1 MLFNPRNVLVNGTIT
16 ANLFVSSYVG
26 TISTLQLSKS
36 TDGTYALETIAVNNV
51 TTDNPSWL
59 HKDPNNGVLYCLN
72 EGLTVPNGSISSF
85 KIGGDGSLNLLG
97 NVPTINGPVGSVLFN
112 QGKTLAAAH
121 YGGSGV
127 STHNVQPD
135 GTLKHLQTLTF
146 NMTGPGPV
154 SDRQDKPHPH
164 QAILDPSEQFI
175 VVPDLG
181 ADLVRIFSIDPETAL
196 LTEQA
201 PYKAPAAAGPRH
213 GVFRQTESGDVYYYL
228 VSELDN
234 KITSFE
240 VTYNTGKDLGLTLTK
255 IDSHGIYGNRTTPA
269 GAAAAACLLS
279 PDGRHILTTSRNATI
294 LSLPQPPANP
304 QNKTSLP
311 SDTVQT
317 WTINA
322 ESKDTPAGSLSFAQ
336 LSPSGGVYP
345 RQMSLNQAGTLV
357 AIALQQSARVVIV
370 ERDPES
376 GLFGKFVAD
385 VQVGEFSTAA
395 SLGGQLTSVVWDE
408 ELQIQK

>member
-1 MLFNPRNVLVNGTIT
+1 MDPSALFFSTKGKPWPLHISKCCIHCLHSYNV
-16 ANLFVSSYVG
+16 
-26 TISTLQLSKS
+26 
-36 TDGTYALETIAVNNV
+36 
-51 TTDNPSWL
+51 
-59 HKDPNNGVLYCLN
+59 
-72 EGLTVPNGSISSF
+72 SIYQTNKYNS
-85 KIGGDGSLNLLG
+85 
-97 NVPTINGPVGSVLFN
+97 
-112 QGKTLAAAH
+112 
-121 YGGSGV
+121 GGSGV

-279 PDGRHILTTSRNATI
+279 VSLLSIFTPPDP
-294 LSLPQPPANP
+294 PQ
-304 QNKTSLP
+304 L
-311 SDTVQT
+311 
-317 WTINA
+317 
-322 ESKDTPAGSLSFAQ
+322 
-336 LSPSGGVYP
+336 
-345 RQMSLNQAGTLV
+345 M
-357 AIALQQSARVVIV
+357 
-370 ERDPES
+370 
-376 GLFGKFVAD
+376 
-385 VQVGEFSTAA
+385 
-395 SLGGQLTSVVWDE
+395 
-408 ELQIQK
+408 

>member
-1 MLFNPRNVLVNGTIT
+1 M
-16 ANLFVSSYVG
+16 SSLMVPLPQIY
-26 TISTLQLSKS
+26 
-36 TDGTYALETIAVNNV
+36 GTYALETIAVNNV

-201 PYKAPAAAGPRH
+201 PYKAPAAA
-213 GVFRQTESGDVYYYL
+213 VL
-228 VSELDN
+228 VTVCSVKLSLVTCITISSRNSTN

-322 ESKDTPAGSLSFAQ
+322 ESKDTPSRLPLLRPTLPFRRR
-336 LSPSGGVYP
+336 LPTTDVTEPSRNP
-345 RQMSLNQAGTLV
+345 RCHRPPNKA
-357 AIALQQSARVVIV
+357 
-370 ERDPES
+370 PE
-376 GLFGKFVAD
+376 
-385 VQVGEFSTAA
+385 
-395 SLGGQLTSVVWDE
+395 W
-408 ELQIQK
+408 